1 MRNVLIAQTA
11 VATSLGADPQ
21 TVFQSLLNNE
31 SGIRKIDR
39 FTTKNYKSD
48 YAALI
53 KDIEAPES
61 RSLFL
66 NLADLILN
74 QLTGI
79 PGDCAVLTA
88 TTKACIDLLGK
99 NNPECKNGANA
110 ELFAYNPECKNG
122 ANAELFAYDSECKN
136 GANAELFAYDYLIL
150 SSISK
155 YIAGKL
161 NLKNTGINISSAC
174 ASSTVA
180 IIKGAQM
187 IINKRADSV
196 LIFCADIISEFVFSG
211 FSALNALS
219 VNPAQPFDITR
230 KGLSLGD
237 GGAAILLMGDD
248 IAKKNHITCDTSVKG
263 FGIASDASHITAPAH
278 DGRGLIIAINK
289 ALKKADLNCDRI
301 GAISTHGTGT
311 IYNDLMEIKALKHIF
326 SNLQI
331 PGNSIKGSIGH
342 TLGGAGGIEAVMG
355 SLMLREHILPG
366 THGFSVPEKG
376 AENLISSEN
385 VSFSKDYLLSI
396 NSGFGGINA
405 ALILKRE
412 K

>member
-39 FTTKNYKSD
+39 FTTKNYKSE

-53 KDIEAPES
+53 KDIETPEGK
-61 RSLFL
+61 SLFL

-74 QLTGI
+74 QLTDI
-79 PGDCAVLTA
+79 PEDCAVLTA
-88 TTKACIDLLGK
+88 TTKACIDLLGE
-99 NNPECKNGANA
+99 NNP
-110 ELFAYNPECKNG
+110 
-122 ANAELFAYDSECKN
+122 ECKN

-150 SSISK
+150 SNISK
-155 YIAGKL
+155 YIARKL

-174 ASSTVA
+174 ASSTIA

-211 FSALNALS
+211 FSSLNALS

-248 IAKKNHITCDTSVKG
+248 IAKKNHITCNTSVKG
-263 FGIASDASHITAPAH
+263 FGIASDASHITAP
-278 DGRGLIIAINK
+278 DGRGLIIAINN
-289 ALKKADLNCDRI
+289 ALKKADLSCDQI
-301 GAISTHGTGT
+301 GAINTHGTGT
-311 IYNDLMEIKALKHIF
+311 IYNDLMEIKALKHVF
-326 SNLQI
+326 NSLQI

-396 NSGFGGINA
+396 NSGFAGVNA